1 MLHVSPKVLLSAGII
16 GGLLAYIV
24 INGVNYLLDK
34 LAECMH
40 WSISG
45 TDMQPLGSSGSASG
59 SFIGRMQSNTGG
71 AAQVLHAT
79 LHADLVPP
87 LAADGGCH
95 ASGRCIS

>member
-1 MLHVSPKVLLSAGII
+1 MVLLSAGII

-45 TDMQPLGSSGSASG
+45 TDTQPLGSSGSASG

-71 AAQVLHAT
+71 AAQVLVS
-79 LHADLVPP
+79 LCPEPCSNPIFGADM
-87 LAADGGCH
+87 
-95 ASGRCIS
+95 

>member
-1 MLHVSPKVLLSAGII
+1 MLHVSAMVLLSAGII

-45 TDMQPLGSSGSASG
+45 TDTQPLGGSGSTSS

-71 AAQVLHAT
+71 AAQVLV
-79 LHADLVPP
+79 LCVLNPVPVP
-87 LAADGGCH
+87 SLEWICN
-95 ASGRCIS
+95 R